1 MSRYNFKHNFK
12 HFLIILCVIGFVIS
26 GTNFYYAMKYPL
38 KYENII
44 VNEAS
49 ATQFDPDF
57 ICAVIAVESR
67 FNKYALSSKGAM
79 GLMQL
84 MPATAISLAEELNLD
99 LSNLNDLYNEN
110 INIRIGT
117 AYLRYLKNK
126 FFNIGTVL
134 AAYNAGETVV
144 LSWLLD
150 ENYSLDGVTLV
161 TTPFKETNDYIKKV
175 METLRIYRN
184 KRN

>member
-1 MSRYNFKHNFK
+1 MNK
-12 HFLIILCVIGFVIS
+12 HFLKHLLIILCVIGFMVS
-26 GTNFYYAMKYPL
+26 STNFYYALKYPL
-38 KYENII
+38 KYESII
-44 VNEAS
+44 LNEAS

-84 MPATAISLAEELNLD
+84 MPATALSMSEQVNID
-99 LSNLNDLYNEN
+99 LTNLNDLYDET
-110 INIRIGT
+110 INVRLGT
-117 AYLRYLKNK
+117 TYLRYLKNK
-126 FFNIGTVL
+126 FFNIATVL

-144 LSWLLD
+144 NEWLMD
-150 ENYSLDGVTLV
+150 ENYSKDGVVLT
-161 TTPFKETNDYIKKV
+161 TTPYKETNDYIVKV
-175 METLRIYRN
+175 METLKIYRN